1 MWAKLKQQIWEWRGV
16 WITAPSIAT
25 IVIAL
30 RVCGWLQPWEL
41 ATLDHYFRWRPKQSP
56 DERIVIVG
64 INEADLRKVGQW
76 PIPDALLAQ
85 LLEKIKAQKPKAI
98 GLDLYRD
105 LPVKPGYEA
114 LANVFQTTPNLI
126 GIEQINEQDPNSAI
140 APSAVLSKLGQVGVN
155 NIVVDADGKLRRG
168 MLSVQKNDQP
178 VPSFSML
185 LAGIYLEAQNIVP
198 QPTKTNPMVFQWGK
212 TVFRPFTSNDGGY
225 VGADDGGYQFL
236 LNYRGPSGSFR
247 TVSLTDVL
255 ADRIPTDL
263 MRSRIILIGSTATS
277 LNDFFYTP
285 YSGQHITTPERTAGV
300 EVQANLISHILSSV
314 LEGRPSIKTW
324 PKPVEGLWILFWSF
338 VGATLTWK
346 WRYTAGLKALSFQRT
361 ASPSL
366 ATGALLGITYAA
378 FLGGWWLPV
387 VPPFLTLFGSVA
399 SITTYIAR
407 TARRIRKTFGR
418 YLSDS
423 IVATLLESPE
433 GLKIGGENRKIT
445 ILTSDLR
452 GFTALSG
459 QLQPKD
465 VVKALNLYL
474 DRMAEVITQYEG
486 TIDEFMGDGILVLFG
501 APTVKEDDSARAVAC
516 AVAMQLAMTSVNEK
530 MKQLSFPKLEMGIGI
545 NTGEVVVGNI
555 GSEKRC
561 KYTVIGNDVNLA
573 YRIESYTVGGE
584 VFISDSTLKEVESI
598 VRIDGQKEVKPKG
611 VKEPITI
618 YKVAGID
625 GEYNLFFSKEEE
637 VFFPLPEEIC
647 LQFHYTLLDGK
658 HLTDSLFKGSLV
670 KLSTKG
676 AYVRSEEAEGHAV
689 PEPLS
694 NIKLNL
700 LAPNNPAETS
710 EDIYA
715 KVLEKSTEDGSF
727 YIHFTGLPLD
737 VEVRLEALYQ
747 KAKLLSE
754 EKNND
759 DRSNL
764 KLERERGGEEP
775 EL

>member
-1 MWAKLKQQIWEWRGV
+1 
-16 WITAPSIAT
+16 
-25 IVIAL
+25 
-30 RVCGWLQPWEL
+30 
-41 ATLDHYFRWRPKQSP
+41 
-56 DERIVIVG
+56 
-64 INEADLRKVGQW
+64 
-76 PIPDALLAQ
+76 
-85 LLEKIKAQKPKAI
+85 
-98 GLDLYRD
+98 
-105 LPVKPGYEA
+105 
-114 LANVFQTTPNLI
+114 
-126 GIEQINEQDPNSAI
+126 
-140 APSAVLSKLGQVGVN
+140 
-155 NIVVDADGKLRRG
+155 
-168 MLSVQKNDQP
+168 
-178 VPSFSML
+178 
-185 LAGIYLEAQNIVP
+185 
-198 QPTKTNPMVFQWGK
+198 
-212 TVFRPFTSNDGGY
+212 
-225 VGADDGGYQFL
+225 
-236 LNYRGPSGSFR
+236 
-247 TVSLTDVL
+247 
-255 ADRIPTDL
+255 
-263 MRSRIILIGSTATS
+263 
-277 LNDFFYTP
+277 
-285 YSGQHITTPERTAGV
+285 
-300 EVQANLISHILSSV
+300 
-314 LEGRPSIKTW
+314 
-324 PKPVEGLWILFWSF
+324 
-338 VGATLTWK
+338 
-346 WRYTAGLKALSFQRT
+346 
-361 ASPSL
+361 
-366 ATGALLGITYAA
+366 
-378 FLGGWWLPV
+378 
-387 VPPFLTLFGSVA
+387 
-399 SITTYIAR
+399 
-407 TARRIRKTFGR
+407 
-418 YLSDS
+418 
-423 IVATLLESPE
+423 
-433 GLKIGGENRKIT
+433 
-445 ILTSDLR
+445 
-452 GFTALSG
+452 
-459 QLQPKD
+459 
-465 VVKALNLYL
+465 
-474 DRMAEVITQYEG
+474 
-486 TIDEFMGDGILVLFG
+486 MGDGILVLFG